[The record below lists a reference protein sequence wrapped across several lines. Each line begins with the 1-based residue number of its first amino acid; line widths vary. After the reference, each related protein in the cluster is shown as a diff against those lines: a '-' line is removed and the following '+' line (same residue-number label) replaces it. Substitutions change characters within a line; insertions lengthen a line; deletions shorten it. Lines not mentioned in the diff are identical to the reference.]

1 MSEQGASW
9 ALRLMPREFT
19 WWVWLATA
27 VLLVIGL
34 AGYPAAFLAAIG
46 LTVAQTLLFIV
57 RERSFRPSPVQTRLA
72 YAALLVIC
80 FVPSLRWLYWLPT
93 IGTFALVLY
102 GYCLM
107 ARFLSLLPWNRTE
120 KITLSLLRHTFL
132 SPPALG
138 KASQGLAQAGCPGG
152 FCSIE
157 AQLGKRDPGNRS
169 ARPTTGTKAG

>member
-1 MSEQGASW
+1 
-9 ALRLMPREFT
+9 MPREFT
-19 WWVWLATA
+19 WWIWLATA

-34 AGYPAAFLAAIG
+34 AGYPTAFLAAIG
-46 LTVAQTLLFIV
+46 LTVAQTLFFIV
-57 RERSFRPSPVQTRLA
+57 RERSFRSSPVQTRVAYGVLLA
-72 YAALLVIC
+72 IC
-80 FVPSLRWLYWLPT
+80 YVPGLRWLYWLPM

-120 KITLSLLRHTFL
+120 KITLGLLRHTFL

-138 KASQGLAQAGCPGG
+138 KTGQDLAQAGCPGG

-157 AQLGKRDPGNRS
+157 VQLGKRDSGNRI
-169 ARPTTGTKAG
+169 APPIAGVKGG